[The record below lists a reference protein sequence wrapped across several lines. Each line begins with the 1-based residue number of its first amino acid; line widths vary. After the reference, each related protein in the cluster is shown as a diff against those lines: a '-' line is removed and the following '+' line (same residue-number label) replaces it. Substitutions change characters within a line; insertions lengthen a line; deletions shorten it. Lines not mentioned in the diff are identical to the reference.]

1 MRLLRSCSL
10 VLLVA
15 SATACSRK
23 VLPPVPE
30 STTPPPLRL
39 EFRPPED
46 SVLTETV
53 KSSLQR
59 RGAPGS
65 QEAVLTT
72 VTRFTPEQ
80 GGWLLTQ
87 RVTQARYSR
96 DGAPVETLVDDVLT
110 RFDLRVRL
118 AADGA
123 YVRVVEP
130 EVALAALD
138 AVAPPGQ
145 DVTPLEA
152 FFAPDALESR
162 TRGEWAVKY
171 GGLYGRTLAPGQ
183 HSYVVGTV
191 PLGGREV
198 TYLLERTFHGTGPT
212 EQGEAMVF
220 TLRCLEAPGEG
231 ASQELHEA
239 LLLAGN
245 PQLTPGVECE
255 GEQLLGRGRFLP
267 VRRGLTLKAT
277 LDGETWTWA
286 TQSALESLRA
296 PEEERR

>member
-23 VLPPVPE
+23 VLLPVPE
-30 STTPPPLRL
+30 PTAPRPLRL

-46 SVLTETV
+46 SLLTETV

-59 RGAPGS
+59 GGVPGS

-72 VTRFTPEQ
+72 VTRFTREQ

-87 RVTQARYSR
+87 RVTEARYSLN
-96 DGAPVETLVDDVLT
+96 GAPVETLVDDVLT
-110 RFDLRVRL
+110 RFVLRVRL

-123 YVRVVEP
+123 YVGVVEP
-130 EVALAALD
+130 EAALAALE
-138 AVAPPGQ
+138 AVAPPRQ
-145 DVTPLEA
+145 DVSLLED
-152 FFAPDALESR
+152 FFAPDALEAR
-162 TRGEWAVKY
+162 TRGEWEVAY
-171 GGLYGRTLAPGQ
+171 GGIYGRTLAPGQ
-183 HSYVVGTV
+183 RSYAVGTV

-198 TYLLERTFHGTGPT
+198 AYLLERTFHGTRTT

-231 ASQELHEA
+231 ASQEVRETLV
-239 LLLAGN
+239 LAGN
-245 PQLTPGVECE
+245 PKLTPGVECE

-286 TQSALESLRA
+286 TQSALESVRA